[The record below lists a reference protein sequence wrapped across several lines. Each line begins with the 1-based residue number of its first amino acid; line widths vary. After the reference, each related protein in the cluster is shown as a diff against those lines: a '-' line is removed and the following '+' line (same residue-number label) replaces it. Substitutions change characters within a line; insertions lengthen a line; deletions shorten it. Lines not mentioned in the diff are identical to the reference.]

1 MASTR
6 TEIEAYA
13 FRQLVAHL
21 QARTDSQNIDMMNLA
36 GFCRNCLSKWYLKGA
51 RVQGDAHMT
60 YDEALEIVYGEPYG
74 DWKKKHQSKATDE
87 QMAAFEGNKHLH
99 AKHEKDLLDPP
110 APRPEGAAPPPKPSP
125 TVLSDVCCTPA
136 DECAPPGAAA
146 SAAAPGSFPGGPV
159 AIRLGILT
167 VSDRASSGEYADES
181 GPAVFEAVAR
191 MAAENPRGLKL
202 DLAATSRRVVPDDK
216 ARIASAIAEMTATGC
231 NLVLTTGGTGC
242 APRDVTPEATA
253 SVLHKLA
260 PGIVHAM
267 TTAALAHEPHA
278 ALSRG
283 IAGIRDRCMVVNL
296 PGRPR
301 AAADNASALAPVLV
315 HALRQVSGD

>member
-99 AKHEKDLLDPP
+99 AKHDEDLSL
-110 APRPEGAAPPPKPSP
+110 
-125 TVLSDVCCTPA
+125 
-136 DECAPPGAAA
+136 
-146 SAAAPGSFPGGPV
+146 
-159 AIRLGILT
+159 IHI
-167 VSDRASSGEYADES
+167 
-181 GPAVFEAVAR
+181 
-191 MAAENPRGLKL
+191 
-202 DLAATSRRVVPDDK
+202 
-216 ARIASAIAEMTATGC
+216 
-231 NLVLTTGGTGC
+231 
-242 APRDVTPEATA
+242 
-253 SVLHKLA
+253 
-260 PGIVHAM
+260 
-267 TTAALAHEPHA
+267 
-278 ALSRG
+278 
-283 IAGIRDRCMVVNL
+283 
-296 PGRPR
+296 
-301 AAADNASALAPVLV
+301 
-315 HALRQVSGD
+315 

>member
-99 AKHEKDLLDPP
+99 AKHDEDLLDPP
-110 APRPEGAAPPPKPSP
+110 APRPEGAAPPPKPNP

-146 SAAAPGSFPGGPV
+146 SARPGSFRAVTSGHRIDNHVHKRLLAQQCLPDLRLFIWALQSTVAVPTPPPKRVGGV
-159 AIRLGILT
+159 C
-167 VSDRASSGEYADES
+167 S
-181 GPAVFEAVAR
+181 
-191 MAAENPRGLKL
+191 
-202 DLAATSRRVVPDDK
+202 
-216 ARIASAIAEMTATGC
+216 
-231 NLVLTTGGTGC
+231 
-242 APRDVTPEATA
+242 
-253 SVLHKLA
+253 
-260 PGIVHAM
+260 
-267 TTAALAHEPHA
+267 
-278 ALSRG
+278 
-283 IAGIRDRCMVVNL
+283 
-296 PGRPR
+296 
-301 AAADNASALAPVLV
+301 
-315 HALRQVSGD
+315 